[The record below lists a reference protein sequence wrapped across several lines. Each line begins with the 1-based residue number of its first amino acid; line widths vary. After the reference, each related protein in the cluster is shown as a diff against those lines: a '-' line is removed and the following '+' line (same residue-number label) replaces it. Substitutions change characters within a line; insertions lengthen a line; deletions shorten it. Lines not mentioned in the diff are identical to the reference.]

1 MKKNVSR
8 FVRLLGLAVCIT
20 LSVII
25 TKQKSDTVLKKA
37 FGVTAQQRADLLR
50 ADKKKKGKLYAS
62 SFGIRHGVR
71 GQVLQDKGFGRA
83 FVSGDSIRS
92 SSFAN
97 RNPRAVII
105 DRWPKDT
112 VQIRGV
118 PAHPSRVMALVRAG
132 VSIGELKKE
141 LGAIGAS
148 IDSEPNPAGW
158 LTVNLPKPEGKLVDS
173 GDDAILLSGMKAL
186 QASGLLESVEPDY
199 LISRAVTPG
208 DQGLAQGWLWG
219 LRNTG
224 QNDGTEGIDIDAI
237 KAWDTTTGSANVI
250 VAVIDTGIRYTHQE
264 LSTQMWKNPDEIG
277 GNGIDDDNDGYIDN
291 VFGVDTVNFDGDP
304 MDDNGHG
311 THCAGTIGAA
321 ANDGHAHVGVA
332 WEVSLMA
339 CKFLSGDGWGYTSGA
354 ISAIDFAVANG
365 ARVLSNSWGGGGY
378 SQSLYDA
385 IVRARDAGAIFVA
398 AAGNSGLD
406 TDSQPN
412 YPSCYNVE
420 NVISVA
426 AIDRNGLLA
435 SWSNYGRDTV
445 DVGAPGVDIFS
456 SVSDSDSSYAYYS
469 GTSMATPHVSGIV
482 ALMLSN
488 NERLSPSEVK
498 VQLISTSVGLD
509 SLAGRTVSGGLVNAA
524 AALNGGDDGQLELD
538 LSVSEDPLSAG
549 RSESIF
555 AAVTDGGPV
564 IGAQVSGTMNGEAL
578 DFSDDGKGPDQN
590 AGDGVYTA
598 LVFVPSEVTVEQ
610 AVFVVTA
617 EVESLSPV
625 SGSLTVEVIHTPAND
640 NFEERAGLSGRKA
653 SLSGFANVGATSEKG
668 ERRHYFSRPSKT
680 VWFTWTAP
688 RNGRAD
694 IWLRGS
700 SFDTVMAVYRGSTLA
715 NLKRVARD
723 DDSGGKLTSRVRF
736 NVRKGRNY
744 QFVVDGWGGA
754 EGEISGR
761 LVVKKRKPF
770 RRDKNWWSGDK

>member
-1 MKKNVSR
+1 MKKNTSR
-8 FVRLLGLAVCIT
+8 IVRLLSIAVCVT
-20 LSVII
+20 LSVVII
-25 TKQKSDTVLKKA
+25 KQKTDTLSDRT
-37 FGVTAQQRADLLR
+37 FGIAAKQRADILR
-50 ADKKKKGKLYAS
+50 SVHKKKDKHQTSSIVLRSIAEGQFLTDKSSVKLLD
-62 SFGIRHGVR
+62 I
-71 GQVLQDKGFGRA
+71 
-83 FVSGDSIRS
+83 GDIISRDHFAERS
-92 SSFAN
+92 SITT
-97 RNPRAVII
+97 AVN
-105 DRWPKDT
+105 RWPEGT
-112 VQIRGV
+112 VQVRGV
-118 PAHPSRVMALVRAG
+118 PAHPSRIMAKVRTG
-132 VSIGELKKE
+132 ISIGELKKR
-141 LGAIGAS
+141 LGAVGAS
-148 IDSEPNPAGW
+148 INSDPNPTGW
-158 LTVNLPKPEGKLVDS
+158 LTVNLPEPEGEMVS
-173 GDDAILLSGMKAL
+173 SRDDAFLLSGMKTL
-186 QASGLLESVEPDY
+186 QASGLFESVEPDY
-199 LISRAVTPG
+199 LVSRAVTPG

-219 LRNTG
+219 LQNTG

-237 KAWDTTTGSANVI
+237 KAWDTTTGSRDIV

-264 LSTQMWKNPDEIG
+264 LATQMWNNPDEIA
-277 GNGIDDDNDGYIDN
+277 GNGIDDDGDGYIDN

-385 IVRARDAGAIFVA
+385 IVRARDAGVIFVA

-412 YPSCYNVE
+412 YPSCYDVE
-420 NVISVA
+420 NIISVA

-482 ALMLSN
+482 ALMLAN

-498 VQLISTSVGLD
+498 VQVISTSVALD
-509 SLAGRTVSGGLVNAA
+509 SLTGRTVSGGLVNAA

-538 LSVSEDPLSAG
+538 LSISEDPLSGG
-549 RSESIF
+549 RSEAIF
-555 AAVTDGGPV
+555 ATVTDGGPV
-564 IGAQVSGTMNGEAL
+564 IGAQVSGTMNGKDL
-578 DFSDDGKGPDQN
+578 DFSDDGESPDKN
-590 AGDGVYTA
+590 ADDGVYTA
-598 LVFVPSEVTVEQ
+598 LVVVPSEVTVEQ
-610 AVFVVTA
+610 VVFVVTA
-617 EVESLSPV
+617 EVEGLSPV
-625 SGSLTVEVIHTPAND
+625 NGSLTVSVVHTPAND
-640 NFEERAGLSGRKA
+640 DFEERAGLSGRKV
-653 SLSGFANVGATSEKG
+653 SLAGFTNVGATSEKG
-668 ERRHYFSRPSKT
+668 ERRHYYSRPFKT

-700 SFDTVMAVYRGSTLA
+700 SFDTVMAVYRGSTLTG
-715 NLKRVARD
+715 LKRVARD

-744 QFVVDGWGGA
+744 QFVVDGWGGD
-754 EGEISGR
+754 EGEIMGR

-770 RRDKNWWSGDK
+770 SRSKKWWR